1 MAKNHGT
8 FSTQGHSAAAAYFRS
23 LTNNPT
29 NLLTVQGKL
38 AHDIGWIWGMM
49 GSADD
54 TSERKQGVKL
64 PSSYVIMGNIE
75 EVWDGK

>member
-8 FSTQGHSAAAAYFRS
+8 FSTQSHSAVAAYYRS
-23 LTNNPT
+23 LRNNPMT
-29 NLLTVQGKL
+29 FLTVQGKL
-38 AHDIGWIWGMM
+38 AHDIGWIWGML
-49 GSADD
+49 GSGDD